1 MSRGRVW
8 FSGVCTI
15 EKAAP
20 VNPASAATLST
31 TTSAVRAE
39 RATSAV
45 RAERATSAASPR
57 VRRCPLRRLAEF
69 AGFTLVELLVVIAIL
84 VVVLAAL
91 LPVFSRLREASNRA
105 REMAAVRSLMIAWQQ
120 YAQDSSGAVL
130 PGYRSG
136 LPAYDAQRR
145 PIAAQT
151 IGITANRWV
160 WRLAPYIGH
169 DFNVLYL
176 GEHERMLRELE
187 LTDYS
192 NYLYQTSVFPSF
204 GLNSVWVGGDEN
216 FGGYNSAFLNLYGKF
231 YVTRLGE
238 IDRPA
243 GLVVFA
249 SARGQDSMPTGEMSE
264 VTEGYFRIRSPSFNT
279 RIWSSSYGDDPASFG
294 NLSAR
299 NGGVVATGFADGHV
313 EAREPTTLD
322 DMRLWSNQATTSD
335 WTLTPGG

>member
-1 MSRGRVW
+1 MKAMRMKAMRMKAMCMKGRRSAFCSRRDPAVAREPT
-8 FSGVCTI
+8 VI
-15 EKAAP
+15 HAP
-20 VNPASAATLST
+20 ATVEPLKP
-31 TTSAVRAE
+31 R
-39 RATSAV
+39 
-45 RAERATSAASPR
+45 AASR

-69 AGFTLVELLVVIAIL
+69 AGFTLVELLVVLAIL
-84 VVVLAAL
+84 AVVMAL
-91 LPVFSRLREASNRA
+91 LIPFVSRLRESSARA
-105 REMAAVRSLMIAWQQ
+105 QELSAVRMLMSAWQM
-120 YAQDSSGAVL
+120 YAHDSQGALL

-136 LPAYDAQRR
+136 LSAYDANRGT
-145 PIAAQT
+145 IASQT

-169 DFNVLYL
+169 DFNALYV
-176 GEHERMLRELE
+176 GQHERMLRELE
-187 LTDYS
+187 RTDYS

-249 SARGQDSMPTGEMSE
+249 SARGQDSMPTGEMSD

-279 RIWSSSYGDDPASFG
+279 RIWASSYGDDPASYG

-322 DMRLWSNQATTSD
+322 DMRLWSNGATASD